1 MTRRVPP
8 ARQVHPVPQGHKAH
22 QAPRCPEDQKDHTA
36 HRWYKGP
43 KAIQAHGGFKDQKEI
58 KGHRVPKVRQDH
70 RGSKAEKATQVLKG
84 LRVAQVHKAPKVTR
98 VHKSPRVIQVSRAL
112 GVIQEHKAH
121 MALKGQRVIGAQGPP
136 GPTGPP
142 GPKGKSGAIKPSH
155 TAKNLFQYL
164 MKDVNEWSTEDGVNV
179 MKIDDQSI
187 SLHYWDKKVL
197 FITSV
202 KKPNFAYT
210 FRLGL
215 QMYRMATNHESIIA
229 IEFYNKDALTY
240 GKSKIY
246 IQGTGVWIEGHE
258 TKKFTYKYGRT
269 NFLYYA
275 SIMVKFKKT
284 SGSPSVFL

>member
-1 MTRRVPP
+1 
-8 ARQVHPVPQGHKAH
+8 
-22 QAPRCPEDQKDHTA
+22 
-36 HRWYKGP
+36 
-43 KAIQAHGGFKDQKEI
+43 
-58 KGHRVPKVRQDH
+58 
-70 RGSKAEKATQVLKG
+70 
-84 LRVAQVHKAPKVTR
+84 
-98 VHKSPRVIQVSRAL
+98 
-112 GVIQEHKAH
+112 
-121 MALKGQRVIGAQGPP
+121 
-136 GPTGPP
+136 
-142 GPKGKSGAIKPSH
+142 
-155 TAKNLFQYL
+155 

-246 IQGTGVWIEGHE
+246 IQGTGVWIEG
-258 TKKFTYKYGRT
+258 TKQKNSLTSMAGQIF
-269 NFLYYA
+269 
-275 SIMVKFKKT
+275 SIT
-284 SGSPSVFL
+284 HR

>member
-136 GPTGPP
+136 GPKGPP
-142 GPKGKSGAIKPSH
+142 DPKGKSGAIKPSH
-155 TAKNLFQYL
+155 TAKNSFQYL

-179 MKIDDQSI
+179 MKSTTRA
-187 SLHYWDKKVL
+187 SHC
-197 FITSV
+197 IT
-202 KKPNFAYT
+202 
-210 FRLGL
+210 G
-215 QMYRMATNHESIIA
+215 
-229 IEFYNKDALTY
+229 
-240 GKSKIY
+240 
-246 IQGTGVWIEGHE
+246 
-258 TKKFTYKYGRT
+258 TKKFCSSHQSRSQISLIRSGLDCRCIAWRQTMKASSQLSSTTRT
-269 NFLYYA
+269 
-275 SIMVKFKKT
+275 
-284 SGSPSVFL
+284 P